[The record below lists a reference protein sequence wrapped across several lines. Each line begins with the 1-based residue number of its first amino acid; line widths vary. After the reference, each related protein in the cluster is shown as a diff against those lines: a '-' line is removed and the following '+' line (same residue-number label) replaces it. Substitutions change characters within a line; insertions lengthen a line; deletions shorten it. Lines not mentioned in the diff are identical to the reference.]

1 MINSII
7 EELQE
12 AEIMYC
18 IMYYVKERAFAL
30 KHFVSKRWIARVDVV
45 SWQLMKSVGERRG
58 PSGKEF
64 QITLD
69 RQYDMD
75 NKRMGNLA
83 DHTSDSDAVS
93 RRVMQTRGMY
103 LP

>member
-1 MINSII
+1 
-7 EELQE
+7 
-12 AEIMYC
+12 
-18 IMYYVKERAFAL
+18 
-30 KHFVSKRWIARVDVV
+30 
-45 SWQLMKSVGERRG
+45 MKSVGERRG